1 MIIVGL
7 ILIFSSLFKEKETKN
22 EATYEFSAKQYI
34 TEIEN
39 KLENF
44 LLTVDGINNV
54 NVIITLDSSSG
65 MNHSNNNSYNIL
77 GSSNST
83 YEIYPSICG
92 VAISCTNGDNDEVK
106 NRINKLVSAYLGI
119 SSNRIEIVSI
129 G

>member
-83 YEIYPSICG
+83 YEIYPSIRG

-119 SSNRIEIVSI
+119 PSNRIEIVSI

>member
-34 TEIEN
+34 IEIEN

-65 MNHSNNNSYNIL
+65 INHSNNNSYNIL

-83 YEIYPSICG
+83 YEIYPSIRG

-119 SSNRIEIVSI
+119 PSNRIEIVSI

>member
-83 YEIYPSICG
+83 YEIYPSIRG

>member
-1 MIIVGL
+1 
-7 ILIFSSLFKEKETKN
+7 
-22 EATYEFSAKQYI
+22 
-34 TEIEN
+34 
-39 KLENF
+39 
-44 LLTVDGINNV
+44 
-54 NVIITLDSSSG
+54 

-83 YEIYPSICG
+83 YGIYPSIRG

-119 SSNRIEIVSI
+119 PSNRIEIVSI